1 MSREIDR
8 RDVARTLERIAAFME
23 LKGEDPFRIQ
33 AFRNGARAVE
43 SLTQPIREAMDD
55 GTLEGIRGI
64 GPATMRIVHEL
75 VETGHAS
82 LLEDLREQVPPGLV
96 EMLAI
101 SGLGVTKIRQ
111 IHEGLGI
118 DSLPELEAAALDG
131 RLTTLPRFGAKTAG
145 NILKG
150 IAYVRQANQYR
161 MAHHALEEARQLQS
175 ALEQLDGVRE
185 VHVAGDVRRRMEL
198 VEELVLVVVAD
209 VPPADVFKR
218 LANLPGVDEFAG
230 QDERVVTLRFASGSS
245 VQVAVTTPVNAGAVL
260 LQATG
265 SRAHLDQ
272 LADFAKSKGFALH
285 GAALWRGSEFIPTPD
300 EAALYRALGLAPIAP
315 ELREGHGE
323 IEQARNEAMP
333 LLVEEADLK
342 GLLHC
347 HTSASDGST
356 SIEDLAV
363 AARDAGYEYIGI
375 TDHGQWGPLGGGLD
389 PAMIERQAAEI
400 ESVNSRVDGIRV
412 LRGIETDILV
422 DGTIDDAGGTL
433 ESLDF
438 VIASIH
444 GRFNMTRDDMTTRML
459 RAMDNPL
466 LTIIGH
472 PTGRLLL
479 ARNPYPLDHE
489 AIFAKAAET
498 GVALEINAD
507 PHRLDLDW
515 RLVDRAHAC
524 GVRISIGADAHNLTG
539 IDNVAFGI
547 GMARKAGLT
556 AGDILNTLPVNEFLA
571 SARRGR

>member
-150 IAYVRQANQYR
+150 IAYLRQANQYR

-323 IEQARNEAMP
+323 IEQARNGALP

-389 PAMIERQAAEI
+389 PAVCGGRGPSARGESAASDTGRDAVGQRGDAGVCLDDARGGRRQENAGGLRHLLI
-400 ESVNSRVDGIRV
+400 RFRTGIRV
-412 LRGIETDILV
+412 AMGMRVTGRMRRRAGAAVLIAAAFAIGVVWGATPRATAGQQTTRVFSGSTGMILNYV
-422 DGTIDDAGGTL
+422 KPGQATVFESTMKRVDDALSNSEG
-433 ESLDF
+433 
-438 VIASIH
+438 
-444 GRFNMTRDDMTTRML
+444 
-459 RAMDNPL
+459 
-466 LTIIGH
+466 
-472 PTGRLLL
+472 
-479 ARNPYPLDHE
+479 
-489 AIFAKAAET
+489 
-498 GVALEINAD
+498 
-507 PHRLDLDW
+507 
-515 RLVDRAHAC
+515 
-524 GVRISIGADAHNLTG
+524 
-539 IDNVAFGI
+539 
-547 GMARKAGLT
+547 
-556 AGDILNTLPVNEFLA
+556 
-571 SARRGR
+571 